1 MLKQFLIY
9 AMVALWL
16 ASAVSACGKS
26 TADNKADPPPATGKA
41 VECPVCGLRFNDR
54 ESVGSE
60 TYHGKTYYFYLEDH
74 RQAFKSNPEEYVPPE
89 NRRKPREA
97 N

>member
-9 AMVALWL
+9 PMVALWL
-16 ASAVSACGKS
+16 ACAVSACGKS
-26 TADNKADPPPATGKA
+26 TADNPAEPPPATGKV

-54 ESVGSE
+54 ESVGTE

-74 RQAFKSNPEEYVPPE
+74 RQAFKSNPAEYVPSE
-89 NRRKPREA
+89 KRRKPREA